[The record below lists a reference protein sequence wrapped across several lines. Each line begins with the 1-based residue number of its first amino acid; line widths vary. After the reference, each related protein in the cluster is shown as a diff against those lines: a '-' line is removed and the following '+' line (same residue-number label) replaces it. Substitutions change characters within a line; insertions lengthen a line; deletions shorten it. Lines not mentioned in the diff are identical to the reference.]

1 MGERSADIGS
11 DAARR
16 LPGGADVA
24 GMKPSLGVDLGG
36 VQLPTPVLAA
46 SGCLGTGREMG
57 ALVDVAK
64 LGGVVTRTL
73 TYGPN
78 RGAPTPRVAETAS
91 GVVTAVGL
99 QNPGVR
105 AFLEEDLPKLAHAGV
120 PVIPSVGGATL
131 EEFLSVTSALHVR
144 PGIVAL
150 EVYVSGPDGERGGQ
164 PFYARIERLA
174 EIVGGVSR
182 LSHVPVFAKLPALLP
197 DLVDAAHA
205 CVRVGAHGLT
215 LIDGLPAMSVDP
227 QRLRARVASGVGT
240 LSGPAIKPVA
250 IAAVHRVARAMP
262 HIPIM
267 GVGGIATADDA
278 IEFLLA
284 GAWAVQLGTVLLVNP
299 DAPVEV
305 SRGLAAYLLDKGI
318 GSPADLRGR
327 VRVGDGASA

>member
-1 MGERSADIGS
+1 M
-11 DAARR
+11 
-16 LPGGADVA
+16 A
-24 GMKPSLGVDLGG
+24 GVKPSLEVDLGG
-36 VQLPTPVLAA
+36 VRLPLPVVAA
-46 SGCLGTGREMG
+46 SGCLGTGRETG
-57 ALVDVAK
+57 ALVDVAR

-78 RGAPTPRVAETAS
+78 RGAPTPRVAETSS
-91 GVVTAVGL
+91 GIVWAVGQ

-105 AFLEEDLPKLAHAGV
+105 SFVEEDLPRLAHAGV
-120 PVIPSVGGATL
+120 PVIASVGGTTL
-131 EEFLSVTSALHVR
+131 EEYLSVTTALHVR

-150 EVYVSGPDGERGGQ
+150 EVHVGGPDEERGGQ

-174 EIVGGVSR
+174 EIVGSVSR
-182 LSHVPVFAKLPALLP
+182 LAHVPVFAKLPALLP

-215 LIDGLPAMSVDP
+215 LIDGVPAMTIDP
-227 QRLRARVASGVGT
+227 RRLRARIGAGVGT

-250 IAAVHRVARAMP
+250 IAAVYRVARAMP
-262 HIPIM
+262 DVPIM

-284 GAWAVQLGTVLLVNP
+284 GAWAVQLGTALLVNP

-305 SRGLAAYLLDKGI
+305 SRGLAAYLRDKGI

-327 VRVGDGASA
+327 VRLGNGELS